1 MNPPT
6 PIRNFPNLDYHLTD
20 FFKSRYNVGSSI
32 QTLEEDSLGLLG
44 FPGGLVVKNP
54 PAVQETESI
63 PESGRYSGGE
73 HGNTLQYSCLENPM
87 DRGAWSTVVHGIAR
101 SWT

>member
-20 FFKSRYNVGSSI
+20 FLKSRYNVGSSI

-44 FPGGLVVKNP
+44 FAGD
-54 PAVQETESI
+54 TESI

-87 DRGAWSTVVHGIAR
+87 DRGAWSAVVHGIAR